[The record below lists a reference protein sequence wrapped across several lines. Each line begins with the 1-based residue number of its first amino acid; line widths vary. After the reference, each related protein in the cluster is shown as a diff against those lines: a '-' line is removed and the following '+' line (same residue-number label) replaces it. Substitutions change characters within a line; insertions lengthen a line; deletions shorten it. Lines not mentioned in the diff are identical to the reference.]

1 MRGITGDQS
10 RGRQVQK
17 EAVGMME
24 TWIAVLQWGGEKRTI
39 LKCELEVEL
48 MELADG
54 VDVVAWGR
62 AGGRNCLLRVTDRV
76 LKESSS

>member
-10 RGRQVQK
+10 RGRQVWK

-24 TWIAVLQWGGEKRTI
+24 TWIAVSQWDGENRTD
-39 LKCELEVEL
+39 LRCALEVEL

-54 VDVVAWGR
+54 VDVVAWG
-62 AGGRNCLLRVTDRV
+62 GRR
-76 LKESSS
+76 

>member
-1 MRGITGDQS
+1 
-10 RGRQVQK
+10 
-17 EAVGMME
+17 MME
-24 TWIAVLQWGGEKRTI
+24 TWIAVSQRDGEKRTD

-62 AGGRNCLLRVTDRV
+62 VGGRNCLLRVTD
-76 LKESSS
+76 